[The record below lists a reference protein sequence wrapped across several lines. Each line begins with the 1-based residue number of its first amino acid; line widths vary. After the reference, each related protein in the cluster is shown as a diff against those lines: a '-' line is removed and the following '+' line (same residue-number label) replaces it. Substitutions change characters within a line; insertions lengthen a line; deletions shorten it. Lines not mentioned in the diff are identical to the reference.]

1 MKTQLLIYRL
11 VITFIF
17 IYIFIQFLTMK
28 KTNFIYKLYSD
39 YVMNKYCII
48 LYLFLI
54 LLVMRYDSYTSVL
67 LFILVMVP
75 FKFVYKEYFKSYE
88 NFYALDNNTTIP
100 NNTIPNTTIPNTT
113 IPYTTIPQYTIQLGT
128 DDISQANLIQSQNL
142 GIDDRFKMDDIKK
155 DEILKQIKAQIDNDP
170 YKTNLSKDVINEIY
184 SKYFDNDIF
193 IKLNQVNDDSKQ
205 YIASGNFKYLPQDN
219 KVDYDIVTYQNLSN
233 NSQIGINPISDGI
246 KKVSRGA

>member
-28 KTNFIYKLYSD
+28 RTNFIYKLYSD
-39 YVMNKYCII
+39 YIMNKYCII
-48 LYLFLI
+48 LYIFLI
-54 LLVMRYDSYTSVL
+54 LLVMRYDSYTAVI

-88 NFYALDNNTTIP
+88 NFNNLSNTIQYTTIP
-100 NNTIPNTTIPNTT
+100 YTT

-128 DDISQANLIQSQNL
+128 DDVSQSNLIQLQNL

-170 YKTNLSKDVINEIY
+170 YKTNLSKDIINEIY
-184 SKYFDNDIF
+184 GKYFDNDIF
-193 IKLNQVNDDSKQ
+193 KKLKQVNDDSKQ
-205 YIASGNFKYLPQDN
+205 YIASGNFKYIPQDN
-219 KVDYDIVTYQNLSN
+219 KVDYDLVTYQNLSTN
-233 NSQIGINPISDGI
+233 TQLGINPISDGI
-246 KKVSRGA
+246 KTVARST